1 MPKRAS
7 DLWRVQE
14 GAPVRLDAIDP
25 RSTEGAPGNK
35 GHTKALLHE
44 LSAETADYQEK
55 LFAEQKRSLL
65 VVLQAIDAGGKDGTI
80 SHVFRGLNPQG
91 VKVSSFK
98 APSDEELGHDFLWR
112 VHKVV
117 PRKGEVVVFNRSHYE
132 DVLVVRVHELVP
144 EDVWRPRYDRIR
156 EFEENLIA
164 AGTHI
169 VKLFLHISREE
180 QAERLQARIDD
191 PTKRWKFKLAD
202 LDERKRWDDYQA
214 AFAEAI
220 ERTST
225 DAAPWYVIPA
235 DRKWYRNW
243 AVSTILLDAF
253 AQIDPQFPPSDEDL
267 TGVVVV

>member
-1 MPKRAS
+1 
-7 DLWRVQE
+7 
-14 GAPVRLDAIDP
+14 
-25 RSTEGAPGNK
+25 
-35 GHTKALLHE
+35 
-44 LSAETADYQEK
+44 
-55 LFAEQKRSLL
+55 
-65 VVLQAIDAGGKDGTI
+65 
-80 SHVFRGLNPQG
+80 
-91 VKVSSFK
+91 
-98 APSDEELGHDFLWR
+98 
-112 VHKVV
+112 
-117 PRKGEVVVFNRSHYE
+117 
-132 DVLVVRVHELVP
+132 VLVVRVHELVP